1 VARAHESP
9 PERGGLNAM
18 ARVPYLE
25 PADVAAEDR
34 DLLKRP
40 IALFKALVNSPNG
53 LRAFSTLGGFIRH
66 KSRLDPR
73 LRELAILQVGWLA
86 RAPYEWSHHIKL
98 GREFGVAD
106 ADIRALI
113 DDTAGRSTTLD
124 EPARLVLR
132 AAREM
137 TEGGEM
143 AEATFA
149 ALGRHLD
156 TERLVDLTLTIA
168 FYNAVVR
175 VLATLRIDVED
186 DYVIYLREFPFP
198 D

>member
-1 VARAHESP
+1 
-9 PERGGLNAM
+9 M
-18 ARVPYLE
+18 ARVPYLA
-25 PADVAAEDR
+25 PADLAPEDR

-40 IALFKALVNSPNG
+40 IALFRALVNSPNG
-53 LRAFSTLGGFIRH
+53 LRAFSALGGFIRH

-73 LRELAILQVGWLA
+73 LRELAILQVGWIA

-98 GREFGVAD
+98 GREFGVTD

-113 DDTAGRSTTLD
+113 DDTAGRATALD

-137 TEGGEM
+137 TEHGEM
-143 AEATFA
+143 DEATFA

-186 DYVIYLREFPFP
+186 DYLTYLRDFPFP
-198 D
+198 E

>member
-1 VARAHESP
+1 
-9 PERGGLNAM
+9 M
-18 ARVPYLE
+18 ARVPLLE
-25 PADVAAEDR
+25 QADLAPADRA
-34 DLLKRP
+34 LLNRP
-40 IALFKALVNSPNG
+40 IALFKTLAHSPEG
-53 LRAFSTLGGFIRH
+53 LRAFAALGGFIRH

-98 GREFGVAD
+98 GRQFGVSD

-113 DDTAGRSTTLD
+113 EDSAGRAASLD

-137 TEGGEM
+137 TADGEM
-143 AEATFA
+143 AAATFA

-156 TERLVDLTLTIA
+156 HERIVDLILTIA

-186 DYVIYLREFPFP
+186 DYLTYLREFPFP

>member
-1 VARAHESP
+1 
-9 PERGGLNAM
+9 M

-25 PADVAAEDR
+25 ADDLSPADQ

-40 IALFKALVNSPNG
+40 ITLFKALVNSPNAA
-53 LRAFSTLGGFIRH
+53 RAFHGLGDYIRYGS
-66 KSRLDPR
+66 KLDMR

-86 RAPYEWSHHIKL
+86 RSPYEWSHHVRL
-98 GREFGVAD
+98 GLDFGVSE
-106 ADIRALI
+106 ADIQALI
-113 DDTAGRSTTLD
+113 DEADGKPTSLD
-124 EPARLVLR
+124 ALTRQVLQ

-137 TEGGEM
+137 TTDGEM
-143 AEATFA
+143 SDATFA
-149 ALGRHLD
+149 ALQAALGN
-156 TERLVDLTLTIA
+156 EQVVDLTITIA

-186 DYVIYLREFPFP
+186 DYLPYLHRFPLKL